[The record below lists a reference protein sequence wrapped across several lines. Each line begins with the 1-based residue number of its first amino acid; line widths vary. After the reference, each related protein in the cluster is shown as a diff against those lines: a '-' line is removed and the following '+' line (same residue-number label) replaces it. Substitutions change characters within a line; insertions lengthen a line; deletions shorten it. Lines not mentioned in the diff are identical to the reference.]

1 MTLDVADVLHIFHHL
16 RPGVTLWKEHTWG
29 SKCTARQEQPL
40 YLSFGYPM
48 SLKSKG
54 RGQQTSMLC
63 LCPNSAWV
71 VLDQCCIGWINT
83 AVSIHCDSFERK
95 SQPKLVATSQQEG
108 CSWKNASIQKPAR
121 KPLFYEAETVC
132 LPCRAPVSMPL
143 RMIQKL
149 RSMAARFWCIT
160 FGSCRGSGGST
171 ESVFAPEAMIF
182 LNQW

>member
-1 MTLDVADVLHIFHHL
+1 
-16 RPGVTLWKEHTWG
+16 
-29 SKCTARQEQPL
+29 
-40 YLSFGYPM
+40 M

-54 RGQQTSMLC
+54 RGQLTSMLC

-95 SQPKLVATSQQEG
+95 SQPKLVATSQQGG
-108 CSWKNASIQKPAR
+108 CSWKNTSIQKPAR

-132 LPCRAPVSMPL
+132 LRRAPLSMPL
-143 RMIQKL
+143 RMIQRL
-149 RSMAARFWCIT
+149 GSAAARFWCIT

-171 ESVFAPEAMIF
+171 ESLRLRLWYSWTSDNSFLRQAPHFYWARFCWISR
-182 LNQW
+182 LQSKSRPSRDVPKVQAQDRL

>member
-1 MTLDVADVLHIFHHL
+1 MHCPSI
-16 RPGVTLWKEHTWG
+16 
-29 SKCTARQEQPL
+29 TAFAFE
-40 YLSFGYPM
+40 FGYPM

-54 RGQQTSMLC
+54 RGQLTSMLC

-95 SQPKLVATSQQEG
+95 QGG
-108 CSWKNASIQKPAR
+108 CSWKNTSIQKPAR
-121 KPLFYEAETVC
+121 KPLFYEAETVS
-132 LPCRAPVSMPL
+132 LPCRAPLSMPL

-149 RSMAARFWCIT
+149 GSMAARFWCIT